1 MYLTRFRLNTVR
13 RGAQK
18 LISSPHAMH
27 AAVLAGFPGT
37 TSERVLWR
45 TDPAPNGKQLLIVSP
60 ARPDLTHLVEQ
71 AGWPTA
77 ETWETRAYDPLL
89 DRVDTGQRYAFRLHA
104 NPTLSLPPAP
114 GKSRGKRVAH
124 VTPVQQGE
132 WMQRQA
138 AKHGFAVGSDAEP
151 TFAVTQSE
159 TLRFRRAEKQVT
171 LKVAR
176 FDGSLTVTDPALF
189 RGALVAGI
197 GPAKGYGCGLL
208 TIAPVVSG
216 D

>member
-1 MYLTRFRLNTVR
+1 MFLTRFRLNTPR

-18 LISSPHAMH
+18 LVASPHAMH

-45 TDPAPNGKQLLIVSP
+45 LDPTPHGEQVLIVSR
-60 ARPDLTHLVEQ
+60 AQPDLTHLVEQ

-89 DRVDTGQRYAFRLHA
+89 SRIATGQRYAFRLRA
-104 NPTLSLPPAP
+104 NPAHSLPPAP
-114 GKSRGKRVAH
+114 GEKRGKRVAH
-124 VTPVQQGE
+124 VTPQRQTE
-132 WMQRQA
+132 WLIRQA
-138 AKHGFAVGSDAEP
+138 AKHGFAVGSAAEP
-151 TFAVTQSE
+151 SFGVSRSE
-159 TLRFRRAEKQVT
+159 TLAFRREAKQVT
-171 LKVAR
+171 LKVAV
-176 FDGSLTVTDPALF
+176 FDGTLEVTDPSLF
-189 RGALVAGI
+189 AQALVAGI

-208 TIAPVVSG
+208 TIAPVPAS